1 MRPPTGDSRAPE
13 PGLPSIA
20 FVGTYVPRQCG
31 IATFTRDLVE
41 GLRASEKT
49 FGPVDDRLQVVAL
62 GRRGERLAYPPVV
75 RHRLPA
81 SDRAAYRRLAASLE
95 ADGVQVVCVQ
105 HEYGIFG
112 GPSGTHLLDL
122 LDALT
127 VPVVTTLHT
136 ILARPTPLQRRII
149 ERLAERSARLVAM
162 TERGRTI
169 LVERY
174 GVPDER
180 VEVIPHGVPDFPSI
194 DPALAKA
201 RVGAGDAPLILSFGL
216 LGPHK
221 RLELVLDALARI
233 EGDVPAARYAIVGAT
248 HPEIRRRVGEAYRG
262 ELAEQAVRLG
272 LDGRILFVDRYVDDA
287 ELATWLSASDI
298 FVTPYANAQQITSG
312 TLAYAVAAGAAV
324 VSTPYEHALEL
335 LGDGRGVL
343 VPFDDV
349 DALAGAL
356 SGLLTDEPWR
366 RAIRRRARAH
376 GRTMIWPR
384 VAERYGALF
393 AKVVAEARGGAL
405 ATDWIVPWFDPALHR
420 GQTQPEVPVPGIAP
434 VPSELPAPRDP
445 DWLPEAPEEIPEA
458 PEEIPEA
465 PEEIP
470 EELPT
475 PEEVPAAVRRHL
487 DELGDRVGIFQ
498 FARGRAPDP
507 THGYCTDDVARAL
520 RVDLRHAE
528 TTAAPG
534 AVVAAAIR
542 RDVAFLRA
550 AFDPATGRF
559 RNFRSSDGR
568 WAEGIGSEDAHGR
581 AVLALGE
588 TVARTFDLG
597 ALVEARRLLAAALP
611 ASLGLEYARPW
622 AYALLGCAAAL
633 DDPPS
638 AAPARPVLAALA
650 DRLAGAVERAR
661 AADPAWPWPETQVT
675 YDNGVVPEAL
685 IVAGVRLGRPALVR
699 LGTSV
704 LDWLLAAETG
714 PDGRIRPIGNRGW
727 WPHGGRSARWDQ
739 QPIEPASLVLA
750 AAAALEATGE
760 PGWAAAAAR
769 AYRWFLG
776 ANDRGIALADPDRGA
791 CRDGLE
797 PDGVNRN
804 EGAESTLAWLLSV
817 ERIREL
823 RQGRSAARRRSGL
836 GQVRTY
842 ARMSASRADAIAT
855 LESAEP

>member
-1 MRPPTGDSRAPE
+1 MKPTDDGRARGTE
-13 PGLPSIA
+13 LPAIA

-49 FGPVDDRLQVVAL
+49 FGPVDDRIQVVAL
-62 GRRGERLAYPPVV
+62 GRPGELLDYPPVV

-81 SDRAAYRRLAASLE
+81 SDRAAYRRVAARLE
-95 ADGVQVVCVQ
+95 ADGVEVVCIQ
-105 HEYGIFG
+105 HEYGIYG
-112 GPSGTHLLDL
+112 GPSGIHLLDL

-136 ILARPTPLQRRII
+136 ILARPTPVQRRII
-149 ERLAERSARLVAM
+149 ERLAERSARLVTM

-174 GVPDER
+174 GAPDER

-201 RVGAGDAPLILSFGL
+201 RVGVGDAPLILSFGL

-221 RLELVLDALARI
+221 RIELVLDALARI
-233 EGDVPAARYAIVGAT
+233 EGDVPEASLAIVGVT
-248 HPEIRRRVGEAYRG
+248 HPEIRRRTGEAYRG
-262 ELAEQAVRLG
+262 ELAGQAARLG
-272 LDGRILFVDRYVDDA
+272 LAGRVRFVDRYVDDT

-298 FVTPYANAQQITSG
+298 FVTLYANAQQITSG

-324 VSTPYEHALEL
+324 VSTPYEHALDL
-335 LGDGRGVL
+335 LRDGRGVL

-356 SGLLTDEPWR
+356 TGLLTDVRWQ

-384 VAERYGALF
+384 VAERYGALL
-393 AKVVAEARGGAL
+393 AEVVAEARGDAL
-405 ATDWIVPWFDPALHR
+405 VTDWIVPWFDPARGR
-420 GQTQPEVPVPGIAP
+420 GQTQREVPVLGIAP
-434 VPSELPAPRDP
+434 VPSERPAPRDP
-445 DWLPEAPEEIPEA
+445 GWL
-458 PEEIPEA
+458 PEA

-498 FARGRAPDP
+498 FASGRAPDR

-550 AFDPATGRF
+550 AFEPETGRF
-559 RNFRSSDGR
+559 RNFHAADGR

-597 ALVEARRLLAAALP
+597 VLVEARRLLAAALP
-611 ASLGLEYARPW
+611 ATLGLEHARPW

-638 AAPARPVLAALA
+638 AAPARPVLVALA

-661 AADPAWPWPETQVT
+661 AADPAWPWPETPVT

-685 IVAGVRLGRPALVR
+685 VAAGVRLGRPELVA

-714 PDGRIRPIGNRGW
+714 PDGRLRPVGNRGW
-727 WPHGGRSARWDQ
+727 WPHGGRPAPWDQ
-739 QPIEPASLVLA
+739 QPVEPASLVLA

-760 PGWAAAAAR
+760 ARWATAAAR

-776 ANDRGIALADPDRGA
+776 ANDHGIALADPERGS
-791 CRDGLE
+791 CRDGLGA
-797 PDGVNRN
+797 DGANRN

-823 RQGRSAARRRSGL
+823 RQGRSEWRRRSGL
-836 GQVRTY
+836 GQDRMY
-842 ARMSASRADAIAT
+842 ATTSDSRAVASAT
-855 LESAEP
+855 VESAAP